1 MTAGL
6 LAYIIT
12 GIALVIFYVGTIYLV
27 MSSLY
32 KDDKKDNKKDN

>member
-6 LAYIIT
+6 LAYIFT
-12 GIALVIFYVGTIYLV
+12 GIALVVAYIGTAIVV

-32 KDDKKDNKKDN
+32 KDDKKDN

>member
-12 GIALVIFYVGTIYLV
+12 EIAVVVAYIGTAIVV

>member
-1 MTAGL
+1 M
-6 LAYIIT
+6 LAYIFT
-12 GIALVIFYVGTIYLV
+12 EIAVVVAYIGTVLVV

>member
-12 GIALVIFYVGTIYLV
+12 EIAVVVAYIGTAIVVI
-27 MSSLY
+27 SSLY
-32 KDDKKDNKKDN
+32 KDDKDDKKDN